1 MMEVWTLGGGEY
13 LVNVFNAV
21 AAWTG
26 GGGYRAMLQVV
37 FVMGLAYSLFVVAF
51 SLDWRAWLNWFIQ
64 ATAIYMML
72 LVPTVTVKVTD
83 RIDPGLSPAVVANV
97 PLGLGVMASFTSQLG
112 DWMTETAETV
122 FVMPVALQ
130 MNNKGVIY
138 GARLME
144 KAQTFEITDPVFAAN
159 LDEHFKQCVF
169 YDILL
174 GLKDMRDIT
183 SSNSIW
189 TAIGPGSG
197 ARAQK
202 WIERTGGSATSS
214 SIVRCDIAYQD
225 LNKQW
230 VSEIDTSLLPFARAT
245 YPKLAEAAAI
255 ARLKNEI
262 PQVAAAMHGTST
274 DPYAYLQQVSTMSAF
289 MAARESFSDAAW
301 DAYAAQRA
309 DAQSR
314 NTYTSIAQQAMTWVP
329 LLGIV
334 LQVVFYAMFP
344 VIFPLFLFPRTGLT
358 TLRGYATGFFY
369 LASWGPLYVIL
380 HMFVMN
386 RAASSYAAV
395 APQGMTLMVGN
406 GIEAVNNDIATVA
419 GFLMMSVPFL
429 AAGMARGAM
438 AIAGH
443 ATSMLAPAQ
452 SAAEAAANERL
463 TGNYAYGNT
472 SFQNLTSNMQQ
483 SNKWDD
489 RAAYASGYASGS
501 FTESSGVVTS
511 SFADG
516 SNAYNAGGAI
526 SSFATTPTQTS
537 SFDQRVSQTQA
548 QGLANVER
556 LSRNES
562 ESWSAVA
569 SRGTELMQTAER
581 RTSSGIESGSGLSTS
596 LSQMNTVSQNLTSKL
611 SNTFGFTAAESR
623 ELATISQTTGSVD
636 AGLSALADKWGIK
649 GKGELGVKLA
659 SIINENTGR
668 RVSADQAYDE
678 VRDFASSEINSTE
691 ARSARDSFNRETS
704 SLTNSRGENLT
715 ERLGSTISHAN
726 DVSRQASQVEEAYNR
741 FSRDF
746 QVTEGA
752 GYSVTDND
760 SQKFAEFV
768 QERMLSD
775 SLLGHYG
782 SIPQILHPATPD
794 QRQVRDILLGE
805 FVQQKHEDL
814 AEARRAMG
822 IADPA
827 PMERTLAAPPIST
840 AEGIRG
846 FGEKNRSAVRGEAP
860 EVIVR
865 SNSNDPSVG
874 AEVAG
879 RLEAGERRVAAGATA
894 LADQHDAADRRAA
907 NLTTSVSEREE
918 GSMLGN
924 IPYVSPLVEGAWDG
938 VKDATGWVADKLEGI
953 GIGSASMSGPV
964 QSALPRSGVGFR
976 SYSAPQKQFGT
987 SAVIGELQESS
998 AVWAA
1003 RGGTSINIGDISNR
1017 GGGDMAGHDSHERGQ
1032 QVDVRPFRHDGTNRP
1047 TDWRS
1052 SSYDRDQT
1060 RSYVE
1065 MMKHRNPGM
1074 TVLFNDPLLI
1084 REGLTQPY
1092 SGHDNHLHLTFPNED
1107 LRRPGSAI
1115 PDTFPVTPAGFVD
1128 TPAMQAQ
1135 REWDAKI
1142 QSLRSGTWT
1151 PLPPEEL
1158 GFSNLPA
1165 SNKTGVGAER
1175 DEGPVAQSSLN
1186 TFREWDGE
1194 TANSLI
1200 AEPSSQTR
1208 HKEGAASLSTKAS
1221 DQAEERHPPHSVS
1234 VEGTSIMVGE
1244 EGTPWTEFENAGGEL
1259 REVYDRVAQRL
1270 GSQDDARIDTEI
1282 DRQLRAQFETAPDL
1296 AQRMIAD
1303 SRARH
1308 GRTETYDT
1316 EQLAEQVAALRMSDP
1331 SKAAEVQREILESL
1345 PGENR
1350 KAQFTDELRRV
1361 EGYSE
1366 AADQRLASLGV
1377 AQTGEGRR
1385 LPLESQLVVRTAD
1398 RLLDEATYSI
1408 SGGRS
1413 RPGVDRLFHDRTD
1426 IAALTYSIE
1435 ALAETDP
1442 ILARAIRA
1450 DLAGR
1455 LSPAD
1460 RADLNRMLAGD
1471 LDFGEGVG

>member
-1 MMEVWTLGGGEY
+1 
-13 LVNVFNAV
+13 
-21 AAWTG
+21 
-26 GGGYRAMLQVV
+26 
-37 FVMGLAYSLFVVAF
+37 
-51 SLDWRAWLNWFIQ
+51 
-64 ATAIYMML
+64 
-72 LVPTVTVKVTD
+72 
-83 RIDPGLSPAVVANV
+83 
-97 PLGLGVMASFTSQLG
+97 
-112 DWMTETAETV
+112 
-122 FVMPVALQ
+122 
-130 MNNKGVIY
+130 
-138 GARLME
+138 
-144 KAQTFEITDPVFAAN
+144 
-159 LDEHFKQCVF
+159 
-169 YDILL
+169 
-174 GLKDMRDIT
+174 
-183 SSNSIW
+183 
-189 TAIGPGSG
+189 
-197 ARAQK
+197 
-202 WIERTGGSATSS
+202 
-214 SIVRCDIAYQD
+214 
-225 LNKQW
+225 
-230 VSEIDTSLLPFARAT
+230 
-245 YPKLAEAAAI
+245 
-255 ARLKNEI
+255 
-262 PQVAAAMHGTST
+262 
-274 DPYAYLQQVSTMSAF
+274 
-289 MAARESFSDAAW
+289 
-301 DAYAAQRA
+301 
-309 DAQSR
+309 
-314 NTYTSIAQQAMTWVP
+314 
-329 LLGIV
+329 
-334 LQVVFYAMFP
+334 
-344 VIFPLFLFPRTGLT
+344 
-358 TLRGYATGFFY
+358 
-369 LASWGPLYVIL
+369 
-380 HMFVMN
+380 
-386 RAASSYAAV
+386 
-395 APQGMTLMVGN
+395 
-406 GIEAVNNDIATVA
+406 
-419 GFLMMSVPFL
+419 
-429 AAGMARGAM
+429 
-438 AIAGH
+438 
-443 ATSMLAPAQ
+443 
-452 SAAEAAANERL
+452 
-463 TGNYAYGNT
+463 
-472 SFQNLTSNMQQ
+472 
-483 SNKWDD
+483 
-489 RAAYASGYASGS
+489 
-501 FTESSGVVTS
+501 
-511 SFADG
+511 
-516 SNAYNAGGAI
+516 
-526 SSFATTPTQTS
+526 
-537 SFDQRVSQTQA
+537 
-548 QGLANVER
+548 
-556 LSRNES
+556 
-562 ESWSAVA
+562 
-569 SRGTELMQTAER
+569 MQTAER

-782 SIPQILHPATPD
+782 SIPQILHPATPE

-1017 GGGDMAGHDSHERGQ
+1017 GGGDMAGHDSHERGR
-1032 QVDVRPFRHDGTNRP
+1032 QVDVRPFRHDGANRP

-1128 TPAMQAQ
+1128 PPAMQAQ

-1234 VEGTSIMVGE
+1234 VEGTSIIVGE

-1471 LDFGEGVG
+1471 LDFGEGVGQALRHPGEGLVGAAKGFANSIIDLGNLLAQGSLAQARGEQLQAAGIAGLMGNETLAGRHHEMAEILANAPAPFERLNYDTIAQRGGADLEQAAELTAGLGAAAKKGLVAGARTAARTEADESVATVARAAGSAGVIQRGVSFEGTLYRAVPDGGDPLDISYSVMANHRYTAPGQRGLYFSSNARTVEAEFVGNGSSMTGRTVHSFPNTKVDNLFDLTDPHQRTDLSVTLDDITRRGGTEEWRYEVTQPLGRYAQDNGYSGIVAPSAQADGGVNVIIFYPADIR